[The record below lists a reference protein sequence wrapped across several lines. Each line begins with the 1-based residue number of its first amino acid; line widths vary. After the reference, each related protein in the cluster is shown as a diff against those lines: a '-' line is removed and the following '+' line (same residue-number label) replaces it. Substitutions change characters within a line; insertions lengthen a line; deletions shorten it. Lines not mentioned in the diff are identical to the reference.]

1 MKNREP
7 LYTVSEA
14 AKILNV
20 DERTARRSI
29 KDEKLR
35 SIKIGRLRRIDRM
48 DLEDFIRD
56 HRSP

>member
-20 DERTARRSI
+20 DERTVRRSI